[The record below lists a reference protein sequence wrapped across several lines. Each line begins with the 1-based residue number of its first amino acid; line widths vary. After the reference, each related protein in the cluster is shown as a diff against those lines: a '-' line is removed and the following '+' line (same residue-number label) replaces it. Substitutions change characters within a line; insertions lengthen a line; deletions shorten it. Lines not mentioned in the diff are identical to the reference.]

1 MTEGWIERRALRILQ
16 NDDTPLYLFALAA
29 EEVDLVADVARI
41 SRDEAGKL
49 IGYQRPEKR
58 KHVKQIQDYLDSA
71 DVLFPNGL
79 ILALPPEVKFKSS
92 RGPAT
97 SDGLA
102 VSGTLEIPLAQG
114 AGGSRPAWIV
124 DGQQRSLA
132 LARTKNKRLPVPVA
146 GFVAPT
152 LELQRE
158 QFLRVNTVQPL
169 PANLVTELLP
179 EIARVPSARMSA
191 RQLPSALVDMLNLDP
206 ESPFFGLI
214 KRASTPTDDKKT
226 AVVTDTGLVE
236 AMKESLESP
245 SGVLFPYRN
254 IAAGTTDT
262 AGIRDGPP
270 HLLDGGQEHLPGRVG
285 AAPDEV
291 ATHGWCRDSRH
302 GTTHGARDGA
312 RRRHGPQRR
321 QSRQRTNCSTSRPTA
336 AGRMARG
343 PNSAC
348 RGTNCRTPRVTSARL
363 SNFLA
368 RTYVTNRMAAGEV
381 LLSRQSG
388 SRQPDVRLR
397 TRRVLTP
404 PRAPDATTCMPTKC
418 STSSPT
424 TACWSASPSSTD
436 RSRARA
442 STRAH
447 SVLASIDS
455 ACSGSFDS
463 RRTSPPWATTGRST
477 TRRSRSAGHRRRD
490 PRLLRRLWFRR
501 WGQRRPHHLWL
512 RA

>member
-1 MTEGWIERRALRILQ
+1 MAEGWIERRALRIQQ
-16 NDDTPLYLFALAA
+16 NTETPLYLFALAA

-49 IGYQRPEKR
+49 IGYQRPEKK

-114 AGGSRPAWIV
+114 PDGSRPAWIV

-146 GFVAPT
+146 GFVADSI
-152 LELQRE
+152 ELQRE

-169 PANLVTELLP
+169 PTNLVTELLP
-179 EIARVPSARMSA
+179 EIARVPSGRMSA
-191 RQLPSALVDMLNLDP
+191 RQLPSALVDMLNLDQ

-214 KRASTPTDDKKT
+214 KRASTPQDDKKT

-236 AMKESLESP
+236 ALKESLESP

-262 AGIRDGPP
+262 VGIRLVLLTYWTAVKNTFPDAWGLPP
-270 HLLDGGQEHLPGRVG
+270 TSSRLMGGVGIRAMGRLMERVMAHIDVTDAEAVKKTEQELQHV
-285 AAPDEV
+285 AA
-291 ATHGWCRDSRH
+291 
-302 GTTHGARDGA
+302 
-312 RRRHGPQRR
+312 
-321 QSRQRTNCSTSRPTA
+321 
-336 AGRMARG
+336 
-343 PNSAC
+343 AC
-348 RGTNCRTPRVTSARL
+348 RWTRGTWPELGLPWDELQNTPRHISAL

-368 RTYVTNRMAAGEV
+368 RTYVTNRMAA
-381 LLSRQSG
+381 R
-388 SRQPDVRLR
+388 
-397 TRRVLTP
+397 
-404 PRAPDATTCMPTKC
+404 
-418 STSSPT
+418 
-424 TACWSASPSSTD
+424 
-436 RSRARA
+436 
-442 STRAH
+442 
-447 SVLASIDS
+447 
-455 ACSGSFDS
+455 
-463 RRTSPPWATTGRST
+463 
-477 TRRSRSAGHRRRD
+477 
-490 PRLLRRLWFRR
+490 
-501 WGQRRPHHLWL
+501 
-512 RA
+512 